1 MINTLHEVNWT
12 KKRNGSDSKV
22 GDIWWKKKTSDFNQN
37 FSGLLQLNVSV
48 IHSIQSFMVDCSSML
63 AVRARARRGT
73 SDWCRTE
80 LTLQYCPMLKAM
92 WENLMHLT
100 CITNS
105 DLQILEMK
113 ISEQSVMSTESQWI
127 QIFCSVRHHYKIQS
141 FIAQRMVIN

>member
-1 MINTLHEVNWT
+1 MTLQQ
-12 KKRNGSDSKV
+12 
-22 GDIWWKKKTSDFNQN
+22 IWVSFKSPGHLRKKKTLDFNQN
-37 FSGLLQLNVSV
+37 FSGLLQLNVSA

-63 AVRARARRGT
+63 AVRACARRGT
-73 SDWCRTE
+73 SDWCRTV
-80 LTLQYCPMLKAM
+80 LTLQYHSAMLKAM
-92 WENLMHLT
+92 WENIMHLT
-100 CITNS
+100 CITNG